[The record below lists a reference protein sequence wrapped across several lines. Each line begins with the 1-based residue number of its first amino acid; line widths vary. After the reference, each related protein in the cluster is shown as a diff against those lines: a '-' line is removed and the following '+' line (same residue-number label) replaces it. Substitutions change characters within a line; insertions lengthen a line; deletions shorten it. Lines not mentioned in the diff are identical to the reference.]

1 MSWYQNETDQKWKI
15 SRTLLDR
22 QTLCFN
28 WYENRELKIKLWW
41 AWARERKKI
50 AFFNVHS
57 YIRKIQQCLY
67 FISVYRIL
75 NKLSE
80 HLYFLKKI
88 SMWTYKL
95 MVNNIVRSKY
105 IFVENN
111 KIEKLFSK
119 YIFGLT
125 FQSLSSK

>member
-1 MSWYQNETDQKWKI
+1 
-15 SRTLLDR
+15 
-22 QTLCFN
+22 
-28 WYENRELKIKLWW
+28 
-41 AWARERKKI
+41 
-50 AFFNVHS
+50 
-57 YIRKIQQCLY
+57 
-67 FISVYRIL
+67 
-75 NKLSE
+75 
-80 HLYFLKKI
+80 
-88 SMWTYKL
+88 MWTYKL